1 MYFKLAFK
9 NIKKSYKNY
18 VIYFL
23 TLIFGIC
30 IFYTFNSIESQ
41 SVMMELNEQ
50 KQSAFMMAEQLI
62 GYFSVFIA
70 FVLGF
75 LIVYANNYLI
85 KRRKKEFGI
94 YMTLGME
101 NGSLSKMIFLET
113 LFIGA
118 ISLEIGVIL
127 GIMLSQAL
135 SVLTAYMFQVDLT
148 KFQFVFSPLGF
159 KRTVLCFSIIY
170 LVVLIFN
177 FISVRKIKLIDLL
190 TASKRNEKP
199 TIKNLWV
206 SVILFLVSVGILGIA
221 YYKVIHDGIAFASF
235 NALGLPILLGC
246 IGTFIFFYSLT
257 GFFLKVIQGNKKF
270 YLIDLNM
277 FVMKQISSKINT
289 TFVSL
294 SFICLMLFLAICTF
308 SGGLGINR
316 AINAD
321 LKDLTK
327 FDVTFWSN
335 SGENIETLLKEKN
348 IDISNIAKEDSN
360 MVMYDSG
367 VKYSNFLSKEG
378 MTAMKNYFPVANDND
393 ILVIGE
399 NGYNNT
405 LKLLGKEPVN
415 LKENK
420 YLAVGNIDEMKKWVN
435 ESLENGNIDQMK
447 KLVNKSSE
455 NGNIDQMKKLV
466 NKSSENG
473 KKINI
478 SGKTLEPANKK
489 YENIN
494 LYNFTM
500 KGDILIFVV
509 KDSLLEG
516 LKPVSS
522 RFNMML
528 KDNSNTKEELE
539 SIRDQLVES
548 QVYSITKKEIY
559 DNAAGLGAT
568 MAYLGIYL
576 GLIFIITSA
585 VVLAIQQLTESTD
598 NVERYRLLKEIGVDQ
613 KMINKAIF
621 TQVGVYFM
629 LPLSLA
635 IVHSIVGL
643 KISSTIVG
651 VFGNASIMPNI
662 IITAIIFVIIYG
674 GYFLATY
681 LGAKKNINERS

>member
-50 KQSAFMMAEQLI
+50 KQSAFMMAEQLM

-118 ISLEIGVIL
+118 ISLGIGLVL

-206 SVILFLVSVGILGIA
+206 SVILFLVSVGILGTA

-270 YLIDLNM
+270 YLRDLNM
-277 FVMKQISSKINT
+277 FVMKKISSKINT

-335 SGENIETLLKEKN
+335 SGENIENLLKEKN

-360 MVMYDSG
+360 MVMYDSKI
-367 VKYSNFLSKEG
+367 KYSNFLLKEG

-399 NGYNNT
+399 KGYNNT

-415 LKENK
+415 LKENQ

-435 ESLENGNIDQMK
+435 KSL
-447 KLVNKSSE
+447 
-455 NGNIDQMKKLV
+455 
-466 NKSSENG
+466 ENG

-478 SGKTLEPANKK
+478 SGKTLEPENKK

-509 KDSLLEG
+509 NDSILEG

-539 SIRDQLVES
+539 SVRDQLVES

-651 VFGNASIMPNI
+651 VFGNASIMPNV

-681 LGAKKNINERS
+681 LGAKKNINERA

>member
-118 ISLEIGVIL
+118 ISLGIGVVL
-127 GIMLSQAL
+127 GIMLSQGL

-270 YLIDLNM
+270 YLRDLNM

-335 SGENIETLLKEKN
+335 SGENIENLLKEKN

-360 MVMYDSG
+360 MVMYDSKI
-367 VKYSNFLSKEG
+367 KYSSFLSKEG

-415 LKENK
+415 LKENQ

-435 ESLENGNIDQMK
+435 ESLENG
-447 KLVNKSSE
+447 
-455 NGNIDQMKKLV
+455 
-466 NKSSENG
+466 

-478 SGKTLEPANKK
+478 SGKTLEPENKK

-528 KDNSNTKEELE
+528 KDNSNTKEELG

-598 NVERYRLLKEIGVDQ
+598 NVERYRLLKEIGADQ

>member
-118 ISLEIGVIL
+118 ISLGIGVVL

-190 TASKRNEKP
+190 TASKKNEKP

-206 SVILFLVSVGILGIA
+206 SVILFLVSVGILGTA

-270 YLIDLNM
+270 YLRDLNM

-335 SGENIETLLKEKN
+335 SGENIEKLLKEKN

-415 LKENK
+415 LKENQ

-435 ESLENGNIDQMK
+435 ESLE
-447 KLVNKSSE
+447 S
-455 NGNIDQMKKLV
+455 
-466 NKSSENG
+466 G

-489 YENIN
+489 HENIN

-500 KGDILIFVV
+500 KGDILILVV

-539 SIRDQLVES
+539 EVRDQLVES
-548 QVYSITKKEIY
+548 QVYSVTKKEIY

-643 KISSTIVG
+643 KVSSFIVG

>member
-118 ISLEIGVIL
+118 ISLGIGVVL

-199 TIKNLWV
+199 TIKNLWI

-270 YLIDLNM
+270 YLRDLNM

-335 SGENIETLLKEKN
+335 SGENIEKLLKEK
-348 IDISNIAKEDSN
+348 
-360 MVMYDSG
+360 
-367 VKYSNFLSKEG
+367 
-378 MTAMKNYFPVANDND
+378 
-393 ILVIGE
+393 
-399 NGYNNT
+399 
-405 LKLLGKEPVN
+405 
-415 LKENK
+415 
-420 YLAVGNIDEMKKWVN
+420 
-435 ESLENGNIDQMK
+435 
-447 KLVNKSSE
+447 
-455 NGNIDQMKKLV
+455 
-466 NKSSENG
+466 
-473 KKINI
+473 
-478 SGKTLEPANKK
+478 
-489 YENIN
+489 
-494 LYNFTM
+494 
-500 KGDILIFVV
+500 ILI
-509 KDSLLEG
+509 
-516 LKPVSS
+516 
-522 RFNMML
+522 
-528 KDNSNTKEELE
+528 
-539 SIRDQLVES
+539 
-548 QVYSITKKEIY
+548 
-559 DNAAGLGAT
+559 
-568 MAYLGIYL
+568 YLI
-576 GLIFIITSA
+576 
-585 VVLAIQQLTESTD
+585 
-598 NVERYRLLKEIGVDQ
+598 
-613 KMINKAIF
+613 
-621 TQVGVYFM
+621 
-629 LPLSLA
+629 
-635 IVHSIVGL
+635 
-643 KISSTIVG
+643 
-651 VFGNASIMPNI
+651 
-662 IITAIIFVIIYG
+662 
-674 GYFLATY
+674 
-681 LGAKKNINERS
+681 

>member
-118 ISLEIGVIL
+118 ISLGIGVVL

-206 SVILFLVSVGILGIA
+206 SVILFLVSVGILRIA

-270 YLIDLNM
+270 YLRDLNI

-335 SGENIETLLKEKN
+335 SGENIENLLKEKN

-399 NGYNNT
+399 KGYNNT
-405 LKLLGKEPVN
+405 LKLLRKEPVN
-415 LKENK
+415 LKENQ

-435 ESLENGNIDQMK
+435 ESLENGNM
-447 KLVNKSSE
+447 
-455 NGNIDQMKKLV
+455 DQMKKLV

>member
-118 ISLEIGVIL
+118 ISLGIGVIL
-127 GIMLSQAL
+127 GIILSQAL

-270 YLIDLNM
+270 YLRDLNM

-335 SGENIETLLKEKN
+335 SGENIETLLNEKN

-360 MVMYDSG
+360 MVMYDSKI
-367 VKYSNFLSKEG
+367 KYSNFLSKEG

-405 LKLLGKEPVN
+405 LKLLGKESVN
-415 LKENK
+415 LKENQ

-435 ESLENGNIDQMK
+435 ESLENGNM
-447 KLVNKSSE
+447 
-455 NGNIDQMKKLV
+455 DQMKKLV

-509 KDSLLEG
+509 KDSLLEV

-539 SIRDQLVES
+539 NVRDQLVES

>member
-118 ISLEIGVIL
+118 ISLGIGVVL

-270 YLIDLNM
+270 YLRDLNM

-335 SGENIETLLKEKN
+335 SGENIENLLKEKN
-348 IDISNIAKEDSN
+348 IDISNIAEEDSN
-360 MVMYDSG
+360 MIMYDSKI
-367 VKYSNFLSKEG
+367 KYSNFLSKEG

-415 LKENK
+415 LKENQ

-435 ESLENGNIDQMK
+435 ESLENGNID
-447 KLVNKSSE
+447 E
-455 NGNIDQMKKLV
+455 MKKLV

-473 KKINI
+473 KNINI

-528 KDNSNTKEELE
+528 KDNSNTKEELG

>member
-118 ISLEIGVIL
+118 ISLGIGVIL
-127 GIMLSQAL
+127 GIILSQAL

-270 YLIDLNM
+270 YLRDLNM

-294 SFICLMLFLAICTF
+294 SFICLMLLLAICTF

-335 SGENIETLLKEKN
+335 SGENIETLLNEKN

-360 MVMYDSG
+360 MVMYDSE
-367 VKYSNFLSKEG
+367 VKYSDFLSKEG
-378 MTAMKNYFPVANDND
+378 MTAMKNYFPVDNDND
-393 ILVIGE
+393 TLVIGE

-415 LKENK
+415 LKENQ

-435 ESLENGNIDQMK
+435 ESLENG
-447 KLVNKSSE
+447 
-455 NGNIDQMKKLV
+455 
-466 NKSSENG
+466 

-478 SGKTLEPANKK
+478 SGKTLEPENKK

-528 KDNSNTKEELE
+528 KDNSNSKEELE
-539 SIRDQLVES
+539 NVRDQLVES

>member
-118 ISLEIGVIL
+118 ISLGIGVVL

-206 SVILFLVSVGILGIA
+206 SVILFLVSVGILGTA

-270 YLIDLNM
+270 YLRDLNM

-335 SGENIETLLKEKN
+335 SGENIENLLKEKN

-455 NGNIDQMKKLV
+455 NG
-466 NKSSENG
+466 

-500 KGDILIFVV
+500 KGDILILVV

>member
-118 ISLEIGVIL
+118 ISLGIGVVL

-199 TIKNLWV
+199 TIKNLWI
-206 SVILFLVSVGILGIA
+206 SVILFLVSVGILGTA

-270 YLIDLNM
+270 YLRDLNM

-335 SGENIETLLKEKN
+335 SGENIENLLKEKN

-360 MVMYDSG
+360 MVMYDSKI
-367 VKYSNFLSKEG
+367 KYSNFLSKEG

-405 LKLLGKEPVN
+405 LKLLGKESVN
-415 LKENK
+415 LKENQ

-435 ESLENGNIDQMK
+435 ESL
-447 KLVNKSSE
+447 E

-509 KDSLLEG
+509 KDSLLEV

-539 SIRDQLVES
+539 NVRDQLVES

>member
-118 ISLEIGVIL
+118 ISLGIGVVL

-270 YLIDLNM
+270 YLRDLNM

-335 SGENIETLLKEKN
+335 SGENIENLLKEKN

-360 MVMYDSG
+360 MVMYDSKI
-367 VKYSNFLSKEG
+367 KYSSFLSKEG

-415 LKENK
+415 LKENQ

-435 ESLENGNIDQMK
+435 ESLENG
-447 KLVNKSSE
+447 
-455 NGNIDQMKKLV
+455 
-466 NKSSENG
+466 

-478 SGKTLEPANKK
+478 SGKTLEPENKK

-539 SIRDQLVES
+539 EVRDQLVES
-548 QVYSITKKEIY
+548 QIYSITKKEIY

>member
-118 ISLEIGVIL
+118 ISLGIGVVL

-270 YLIDLNM
+270 YLRDLNM

-335 SGENIETLLKEKN
+335 SGENIEKLLKEKN

-378 MTAMKNYFPVANDND
+378 MTSMKNYFPVANDND

-399 NGYNNT
+399 KGYNNT

-415 LKENK
+415 LKENQ

-435 ESLENGNIDQMK
+435 ESLENGNM
-447 KLVNKSSE
+447 
-455 NGNIDQMKKLV
+455 DQMKKLV

>member
-118 ISLEIGVIL
+118 ISLGIGVVL

-270 YLIDLNM
+270 YLRDLNM

-335 SGENIETLLKEKN
+335 SGENIESLLKEKN

-360 MVMYDSG
+360 MVMYDSE
-367 VKYSNFLSKEG
+367 VKYSDFLSKEG

-399 NGYNNT
+399 NGYNDT

-415 LKENK
+415 LKENQ

-455 NGNIDQMKKLV
+455 N
-466 NKSSENG
+466 E

-539 SIRDQLVES
+539 NVRDQLVES

-651 VFGNASIMPNI
+651 VFGNASIIPNI

>member
-50 KQSAFMMAEQLI
+50 KQSAFMMAEQLM

-118 ISLEIGVIL
+118 ISLGIGLVL

-206 SVILFLVSVGILGIA
+206 SVILFLVSVGILGTA

-270 YLIDLNM
+270 YLRDLNM

-335 SGENIETLLKEKN
+335 SGENIENLLKEKN

-360 MVMYDSG
+360 MVMYDSKI
-367 VKYSNFLSKEG
+367 KYSNFLSKEG

-399 NGYNNT
+399 KGYNNT

-415 LKENK
+415 LKENQ

-435 ESLENGNIDQMK
+435 ESL
-447 KLVNKSSE
+447 
-455 NGNIDQMKKLV
+455 
-466 NKSSENG
+466 ENG

-500 KGDILIFVV
+500 KGDILIFIV

-559 DNAAGLGAT
+559 DNAAGIGAT

>member
-118 ISLEIGVIL
+118 ISLGIGLVL

-148 KFQFVFSPLGF
+148 KFQFVFSSLGF

-206 SVILFLVSVGILGIA
+206 SVILFLVSVGILGTA

-257 GFFLKVIQGNKKF
+257 GFFLKVIQGNKKL
-270 YLIDLNM
+270 YLRDLNM

-335 SGENIETLLKEKN
+335 SGENIENLLKEKN
-348 IDISNIAKEDSN
+348 INISNIAKEDSN
-360 MVMYDSG
+360 MVMYDSEI
-367 VKYSNFLSKEG
+367 KYSNFLSKEG

-415 LKENK
+415 LKENQ

-435 ESLENGNIDQMK
+435 ESLENG
-447 KLVNKSSE
+447 
-455 NGNIDQMKKLV
+455 
-466 NKSSENG
+466 

-478 SGKTLEPANKK
+478 SGKTLEPENKK

-509 KDSLLEG
+509 KDSLIEG

-539 SIRDQLVES
+539 EVRDQLVES

>member
-118 ISLEIGVIL
+118 ISLGIGVVL

-270 YLIDLNM
+270 YLRDLNM

-335 SGENIETLLKEKN
+335 SGENIENLLKEKN

-360 MVMYDSG
+360 MIMYDSG

-399 NGYNNT
+399 KGYNNT

-415 LKENK
+415 LKENQ

-435 ESLENGNIDQMK
+435 ESLENG
-447 KLVNKSSE
+447 
-455 NGNIDQMKKLV
+455 
-466 NKSSENG
+466 

-478 SGKTLEPANKK
+478 SGKTLETENKK

-509 KDSLLEG
+509 KDYLLEG

-539 SIRDQLVES
+539 NVRDQLVES

>member
-118 ISLEIGVIL
+118 ISLGIGVVL

-270 YLIDLNM
+270 YLRDLNM

-335 SGENIETLLKEKN
+335 SGENIENLLKEKN

-360 MVMYDSG
+360 MVMYDSKI
-367 VKYSNFLSKEG
+367 KYSNFLSKEG
-378 MTAMKNYFPVANDND
+378 MTPMKNYFPVANDND

-415 LKENK
+415 LKENQ

-455 NGNIDQMKKLV
+455 NG
-466 NKSSENG
+466 

-478 SGKTLEPANKK
+478 SEKTLEPANKK

-539 SIRDQLVES
+539 AIRDQLVES

-643 KISSTIVG
+643 KISSSIVG

>member
-101 NGSLSKMIFLET
+101 NGSLSKIIFLET

-118 ISLEIGVIL
+118 ISLGIGVVL

-270 YLIDLNM
+270 YLRDLNM

-335 SGENIETLLKEKN
+335 SGENIEKLLKEKN

-405 LKLLGKEPVN
+405 LKLLGKESVN
-415 LKENK
+415 LKENQ

-435 ESLENGNIDQMK
+435 ESL
-447 KLVNKSSE
+447 E

>member
-118 ISLEIGVIL
+118 ISLGIGVVL

-148 KFQFVFSPLGF
+148 EFQFVFSPLGF

-177 FISVRKIKLIDLL
+177 FISARKIKLIDLL

-206 SVILFLVSVGILGIA
+206 SVILFLVSVGILGTA

-270 YLIDLNM
+270 YLRDLNM

-335 SGENIETLLKEKN
+335 SGENIENLLKEKN

-367 VKYSNFLSKEG
+367 VKYSNFLSKER

-455 NGNIDQMKKLV
+455 NG
-466 NKSSENG
+466 

-500 KGDILIFVV
+500 KGDILILVV

>member
-50 KQSAFMMAEQLI
+50 KQSAFMMAEQLM

-118 ISLEIGVIL
+118 ISLGIGVVL

-270 YLIDLNM
+270 YLRDLNM

-335 SGENIETLLKEKN
+335 SGENIENLLKEKN

-360 MVMYDSG
+360 MVMYDSKI
-367 VKYSNFLSKEG
+367 KYSNFLSKEG

-455 NGNIDQMKKLV
+455 NG
-466 NKSSENG
+466 

-528 KDNSNTKEELE
+528 KDNFNTKEELE
-539 SIRDQLVES
+539 NVRDQLVES

>member
-118 ISLEIGVIL
+118 ISLGIGVVL

-206 SVILFLVSVGILGIA
+206 SVILFLVSVGILWIA

-270 YLIDLNM
+270 YLRDLNM

-335 SGENIETLLKEKN
+335 SGENIENLLKEKN

-399 NGYNNT
+399 KGYNNT

-415 LKENK
+415 LKENQ

-435 ESLENGNIDQMK
+435 ESL
-447 KLVNKSSE
+447 E

>member
-118 ISLEIGVIL
+118 ISLGIGVVL

-206 SVILFLVSVGILGIA
+206 SVILFLVSVGILEIA

-270 YLIDLNM
+270 YLRDLNM

-335 SGENIETLLKEKN
+335 SGENIEKLLKEKN

-399 NGYNNT
+399 KGYNNT

-415 LKENK
+415 LKENQ

-435 ESLENGNIDQMK
+435 ESLENGNM
-447 KLVNKSSE
+447 
-455 NGNIDQMKKLV
+455 DQMKKLV

-539 SIRDQLVES
+539 AIRDQLVES

>member
-118 ISLEIGVIL
+118 ISLGIGVVL

-270 YLIDLNM
+270 YLRDLNM

-335 SGENIETLLKEKN
+335 SGENIESLLKEKN

-360 MVMYDSG
+360 MVMYDSE
-367 VKYSNFLSKEG
+367 VKYSDFLSKEG

-393 ILVIGE
+393 TLVIGE
-399 NGYNNT
+399 NGYNDT

-415 LKENK
+415 LKENQ

-435 ESLENGNIDQMK
+435 ESLE
-447 KLVNKSSE
+447 S
-455 NGNIDQMKKLV
+455 
-466 NKSSENG
+466 G

-500 KGDILIFVV
+500 KGDILILVV
-509 KDSLLEG
+509 KDFLLEG

-539 SIRDQLVES
+539 NVRDKLVES

-651 VFGNASIMPNI
+651 VFGNASIIPNI

>member
-50 KQSAFMMAEQLI
+50 KQSAFMMAEQLM

-118 ISLEIGVIL
+118 ISLGIGLVL

-206 SVILFLVSVGILGIA
+206 SVILFLVSVGILGTA

-246 IGTFIFFYSLT
+246 IGTFVFFYSLT

-270 YLIDLNM
+270 YLRDLNM

-335 SGENIETLLKEKN
+335 SGENIENLLKEKN

-360 MVMYDSG
+360 MVMYDSKI
-367 VKYSNFLSKEG
+367 KYSNFLSKEG

-399 NGYNNT
+399 KGYNNT

-415 LKENK
+415 LKENQ

-435 ESLENGNIDQMK
+435 ESLENG
-447 KLVNKSSE
+447 
-455 NGNIDQMKKLV
+455 
-466 NKSSENG
+466 

-478 SGKTLEPANKK
+478 SGKTLEPENKK

-509 KDSLLEG
+509 KDSLIEV

-539 SIRDQLVES
+539 SVRDQLVES

-643 KISSTIVG
+643 KISSTIVV
-651 VFGNASIMPNI
+651 VFGNASIMPNV

>member
-118 ISLEIGVIL
+118 ISLGIGVVL

-270 YLIDLNM
+270 YLRDLNM

-321 LKDLTK
+321 LKGLTK

-335 SGENIETLLKEKN
+335 SGENIENLLKEKN
-348 IDISNIAKEDSN
+348 IDISSIAKEDSN

-367 VKYSNFLSKEG
+367 VKYSNLLSKEG

-399 NGYNNT
+399 KGYNNT

-415 LKENK
+415 LKENQ

-435 ESLENGNIDQMK
+435 ESLENGNM
-447 KLVNKSSE
+447 
-455 NGNIDQMKKLV
+455 DQMKKLV

-539 SIRDQLVES
+539 AIRDQLVES

>member
-50 KQSAFMMAEQLI
+50 KQSAFMMAEQLM

-118 ISLEIGVIL
+118 ISLGIGLVL

-206 SVILFLVSVGILGIA
+206 SVILFLVSLGILGTA

-270 YLIDLNM
+270 YLRDLNM

-335 SGENIETLLKEKN
+335 SGENIENLLKEKN
-348 IDISNIAKEDSN
+348 IDISNIAKEESN
-360 MVMYDSG
+360 MVMYDSKI
-367 VKYSNFLSKEG
+367 KYSNFLSKEG

-399 NGYNNT
+399 KGYNNT
-405 LKLLGKEPVN
+405 LKLLGKETVN
-415 LKENK
+415 LKENQ

-435 ESLENGNIDQMK
+435 ESL
-447 KLVNKSSE
+447 
-455 NGNIDQMKKLV
+455 
-466 NKSSENG
+466 ENG

-539 SIRDQLVES
+539 NVRDQLVES

-651 VFGNASIMPNI
+651 VFGNASIMPNV

-681 LGAKKNINERS
+681 LGAKKNINERA

>member
-50 KQSAFMMAEQLI
+50 KQSAFMMAEQLM

-118 ISLEIGVIL
+118 ISLGIGLVL

-206 SVILFLVSVGILGIA
+206 SVILFLVSLGILGTA

-270 YLIDLNM
+270 YLRDLNM

-335 SGENIETLLKEKN
+335 SGENIENLLKEKN

-360 MVMYDSG
+360 MVMYDSKI
-367 VKYSNFLSKEG
+367 KYSNFLSKEG

-415 LKENK
+415 LKENQ

-435 ESLENGNIDQMK
+435 ESLENGNM
-447 KLVNKSSE
+447 
-455 NGNIDQMKKLV
+455 DQMKKLV

-478 SGKTLEPANKK
+478 SEKTLEPENKK

-539 SIRDQLVES
+539 NVRDQLVES

-651 VFGNASIMPNI
+651 VFGNASIMPNV

>member
-118 ISLEIGVIL
+118 ISLGIGVVL

-270 YLIDLNM
+270 YLRDLNM

-335 SGENIETLLKEKN
+335 SGENIESLLKEKN
-348 IDISNIAKEDSN
+348 IDTSNIAEEDSN
-360 MVMYDSG
+360 MVMYDSKI
-367 VKYSNFLSKEG
+367 KYSSFLSKDG
-378 MTAMKNYFPVANDND
+378 MTAMKNYFPVANDNNT
-393 ILVIGE
+393 LVIGE

-415 LKENK
+415 LKENQ

-435 ESLENGNIDQMK
+435 ESLE
-447 KLVNKSSE
+447 S
-455 NGNIDQMKKLV
+455 
-466 NKSSENG
+466 G

-478 SGKTLEPANKK
+478 SEKILEPANKK

-509 KDSLLEG
+509 KDFLLEG

-528 KDNSNTKEELE
+528 KDNSNTKEELDNV
-539 SIRDQLVES
+539 RDQLVES

>member
-50 KQSAFMMAEQLI
+50 KQSAFMMAEQLM

-118 ISLEIGVIL
+118 ISLGIGLVL

-190 TASKRNEKP
+190 TASKRNENP

-206 SVILFLVSVGILGIA
+206 SVILFLVSLGILGTA

-270 YLIDLNM
+270 YLRDLNM

-335 SGENIETLLKEKN
+335 SGENIEKLLKEKN

-360 MVMYDSG
+360 MVMYDSKI
-367 VKYSNFLSKEG
+367 KYSNFLSKEG
-378 MTAMKNYFPVANDND
+378 MTDMKNYFPVANDND

-399 NGYNNT
+399 KGYNNT
-405 LKLLGKEPVN
+405 LKLLGKDPVN
-415 LKENK
+415 LKENQ

-435 ESLENGNIDQMK
+435 ESLENG
-447 KLVNKSSE
+447 
-455 NGNIDQMKKLV
+455 
-466 NKSSENG
+466 

-478 SGKTLEPANKK
+478 SGKTLEPKNKK

-509 KDSLLEG
+509 KDSLIEG

-539 SIRDQLVES
+539 NVRDQLVES

-651 VFGNASIMPNI
+651 VFGNASIMPNV

-681 LGAKKNINERS
+681 LGAKKNINERA

>member
-118 ISLEIGVIL
+118 ISLGIGVVL

-270 YLIDLNM
+270 YLRDLNM

-335 SGENIETLLKEKN
+335 SGENIEKLLKEKN

-360 MVMYDSG
+360 MVMYDSE

-415 LKENK
+415 LKENQ

-435 ESLENGNIDQMK
+435 ESLENGNID
-447 KLVNKSSE
+447 E
-455 NGNIDQMKKLV
+455 MKKLV

-539 SIRDQLVES
+539 NVRDQLVES

-598 NVERYRLLKEIGVDQ
+598 NIERYRLLKEIGVDQ

>member
-118 ISLEIGVIL
+118 ISLGIGVVL

-270 YLIDLNM
+270 YLRDLNM

-335 SGENIETLLKEKN
+335 SGENIENLLKEKN

-455 NGNIDQMKKLV
+455 NG
-466 NKSSENG
+466 

-500 KGDILIFVV
+500 KGDILILVV

-681 LGAKKNINERS
+681 LGAKKNINERA

>member
-118 ISLEIGVIL
+118 ISLGIGVIL

-206 SVILFLVSVGILGIA
+206 SVILFLVSVGILGTA
-221 YYKVIHDGIAFASF
+221 YYKVIHDGIAVASF
-235 NALGLPILLGC
+235 NVLGLPIVLGC
-246 IGTFIFFYSLT
+246 VGTFIFFYSLT

-270 YLIDLNM
+270 YLRDLNM

-335 SGENIETLLKEKN
+335 SGENIEKLLKEKN

-378 MTAMKNYFPVANDND
+378 MTVMKNYFPVANDND

-399 NGYNNT
+399 KEYNDT
-405 LKLLGKEPVN
+405 LKILEKEPVN
-415 LKENK
+415 LKENQ

-435 ESLENGNIDQMK
+435 ESL
-447 KLVNKSSE
+447 
-455 NGNIDQMKKLV
+455 
-466 NKSSENG
+466 ENG

-539 SIRDQLVES
+539 EVRDQLVES
-548 QVYSITKKEIY
+548 QVYSVTKKEIY

-643 KISSTIVG
+643 KVSSFIVG

-681 LGAKKNINERS
+681 LGAKKNINEKNL

>member
-50 KQSAFMMAEQLI
+50 KQSAFMMAEQLM

-118 ISLEIGVIL
+118 ISLGIGVVL

-199 TIKNLWV
+199 TIKNLWI

-270 YLIDLNM
+270 YLRDLNM

-335 SGENIETLLKEKN
+335 SGENIENLLKEKN

-378 MTAMKNYFPVANDND
+378 MTAMKNYFPVANDNN

-435 ESLENGNIDQMK
+435 ESL
-447 KLVNKSSE
+447 E

>member
-118 ISLEIGVIL
+118 ISLGIGVVL

-159 KRTVLCFSIIY
+159 KRTVFCFSIIY

-206 SVILFLVSVGILGIA
+206 SVILFLVSVGILGTA
-221 YYKVIHDGIAFASF
+221 YYKVIHDGIAVASF
-235 NALGLPILLGC
+235 NVLGLPIVLGC
-246 IGTFIFFYSLT
+246 VGTFIFFYSLT

-270 YLIDLNM
+270 YLRDLNM

-321 LKDLTK
+321 LNDLTK

-335 SGENIETLLKEKN
+335 SGENIEKLLKEKN

-360 MVMYDSG
+360 MIMYDSG

-415 LKENK
+415 LNENQ

-435 ESLENGNIDQMK
+435 ESLENGNM
-447 KLVNKSSE
+447 
-455 NGNIDQMKKLV
+455 DQMKKLV

-539 SIRDQLVES
+539 NVRDQLVES

>member
-50 KQSAFMMAEQLI
+50 KQSAFMMAEQLM

-118 ISLEIGVIL
+118 ISLGIGVVL

-270 YLIDLNM
+270 YLRDLNM

-335 SGENIETLLKEKN
+335 SGENIEKLLKEKN

-360 MVMYDSG
+360 MVMYDSE

-415 LKENK
+415 LKENQ

-435 ESLENGNIDQMK
+435 ESL
-447 KLVNKSSE
+447 E

-651 VFGNASIMPNI
+651 VFGNASIIPNI

>member
-118 ISLEIGVIL
+118 ISLGIGVVL

-199 TIKNLWV
+199 TIKNLLV

-270 YLIDLNM
+270 YLRDLNM

-335 SGENIETLLKEKN
+335 SGENIESLLKEKN

-360 MVMYDSG
+360 MVMYDSE
-367 VKYSNFLSKEG
+367 VKYSDFLSKEG

-393 ILVIGE
+393 TLVIGE

-415 LKENK
+415 LKENQ

-435 ESLENGNIDQMK
+435 ESL
-447 KLVNKSSE
+447 
-455 NGNIDQMKKLV
+455 
-466 NKSSENG
+466 ENG

-539 SIRDQLVES
+539 SIREQLVES

-651 VFGNASIMPNI
+651 VFGNASIIPNI

>member
-118 ISLEIGVIL
+118 ISLGIGVVL

-199 TIKNLWV
+199 TIKNLWI

-270 YLIDLNM
+270 YLRDLNM

-335 SGENIETLLKEKN
+335 SGENIEKLLKEKN

-415 LKENK
+415 LKENQ

-455 NGNIDQMKKLV
+455 N
-466 NKSSENG
+466 E

-539 SIRDQLVES
+539 NVRDQLVES

-585 VVLAIQQLTESTD
+585 A
-598 NVERYRLLKEIGVDQ
+598 YR
-613 KMINKAIF
+613 
-621 TQVGVYFM
+621 
-629 LPLSLA
+629 
-635 IVHSIVGL
+635 
-643 KISSTIVG
+643 
-651 VFGNASIMPNI
+651 
-662 IITAIIFVIIYG
+662 IY
-674 GYFLATY
+674 
-681 LGAKKNINERS
+681 

>member
-50 KQSAFMMAEQLI
+50 KQSAFMMAEQLM

-118 ISLEIGVIL
+118 ISLGIGVVL

-270 YLIDLNM
+270 YLRDLNM

-335 SGENIETLLKEKN
+335 SGENIENLLKEKN

-360 MVMYDSG
+360 MVMYDSKI
-367 VKYSNFLSKEG
+367 KYSSFLSKEG

-415 LKENK
+415 LKENQ

-435 ESLENGNIDQMK
+435 ESL
-447 KLVNKSSE
+447 
-455 NGNIDQMKKLV
+455 
-466 NKSSENG
+466 ENG

-539 SIRDQLVES
+539 EVRDHLVES

>member
-62 GYFSVFIA
+62 GYISVFIA

-118 ISLEIGVIL
+118 ISLGIGVVL

-270 YLIDLNM
+270 YLRDLNM

-335 SGENIETLLKEKN
+335 SGENIESLLKEKN

-405 LKLLGKEPVN
+405 LKLLGKEHVN
-415 LKENK
+415 LKENQ

-435 ESLENGNIDQMK
+435 ESLE
-447 KLVNKSSE
+447 S
-455 NGNIDQMKKLV
+455 
-466 NKSSENG
+466 G

-500 KGDILIFVV
+500 KGDILILVV
-509 KDSLLEG
+509 KDFLLEG

-539 SIRDQLVES
+539 NVRDKLVES

-651 VFGNASIMPNI
+651 VFGNASIIPNI